1 MKKFGRKLF
10 LSCAALAACAT
21 TLVSTTFAWYTSNTE
36 VKATNISATSS
47 NSVDASSIYI
57 ANPTGY
63 TSNFPTAVGNYGSY
77 VDPTAVSTTQLEPV
91 YYNTSDNTYKKL
103 KEVGADKTTIT
114 YDTEVKGD
122 VLEYY
127 IFISTLNA
135 ASSATAIYLSSF
147 TFENTIGTAALPT
160 LPAGNVEAG
169 TGIEAAGDFGVDIRK
184 AIKMNYT
191 ATQITTSA
199 TTVPTESTTV
209 KVCDLGKLGTY
220 KTDVNIAK
228 DNSNNPQ
235 PNAVGYYNKMT
246 GNNIAVPGEDYYSA
260 GSDVTTVAAGS
271 GSAIA
276 TIDKDSYGVMLHF
289 VFYLDGWDEYCYDV
303 CRKQGIKVAM
313 TFTTSD
319 SASTIKFA

>member
-36 VKATNISATSS
+36 VKATDISATSS

-63 TSNFPTAVGNYGSY
+63 TSNFPTAVGTYGSF
-77 VDPTAVSTTQLEPV
+77 VDPIAVSTTQLEPV
-91 YYNTSDNTYKKL
+91 YYNTTDKTYKKL
-103 KEVGADKTTIT
+103 KEVASDKTTIT

-147 TFENTIGTAALPT
+147 TFENTIGAGALPT
-160 LPAGNVEAG
+160 LPAGNVESG
-169 TGIEAAGDFGVDIRK
+169 TGIKQAGDFGVDIRK

-191 ATQITTSA
+191 ATQIATSA
-199 TTVPTESTTV
+199 TTLPTESTTV
-209 KVCDLGKLGTY
+209 NVCDLGKLGTY
-220 KTDVNIAK
+220 KDDVNIATTGA
-228 DNSNNPQ
+228 
-235 PNAVGYYNKMT
+235 NAVGYYNKMT
-246 GNNIAVPGEDYYSA
+246 GNNIAAPVTGYSA

-276 TIDKDSYGVMLHF
+276 TIEQGSYGVMLHF

>member
-63 TSNFPTAVGNYGSY
+63 TSNFPSAVGNYGSS
-77 VDPTAVSTTQLEPV
+77 VDPTAVSVTQLEPV
-91 YYNTSDNTYKKL
+91 YYNTTDKTYKKL
-103 KEVGADKTTIT
+103 KEVAADKTTIT

-169 TGIEAAGDFGVDIRK
+169 TGIKAAGDFGVDIRK

-191 ATQITTSA
+191 ATQIATSA
-199 TTVPTESTTV
+199 TTIPTESTTV

-220 KTDVNIAK
+220 KTDVNIATTGA
-228 DNSNNPQ
+228 
-235 PNAVGYYNKMT
+235 NAVGYYNKMT
-246 GNNIAVPGEDYYSA
+246 GNAIAVPGEDYYSA
-260 GSDVTTVAAGS
+260 GSDVTTVEAGS

-313 TFTTSD
+313 TFTTSA